1 MRHRLPVFFPF
12 GIAQKRRDPYE
23 EKPSMD
29 ALHTYALYTEPK
41 VVYDPETAAISWS
54 GLTRMPKTPGEDG
67 CEITLEK
74 EGGKIRNDTQITRLL
89 SLRNSTKKGN
99 SYEENH
105 RWMHCTHMHY
115 TLSLKSS
122 TIPRQRQ
129 SAGVG

>member
-1 MRHRLPVFFPF
+1 MSN
-12 GIAQKRRDPYE
+12 IKRGRGKT
-23 EKPSMD
+23 KPN
-29 ALHTYALYTEPK
+29 ENGRVPR
-41 VVYDPETAAISWS
+41 I
-54 GLTRMPKTPGEDG
+54 
-67 CEITLEK
+67 ITLEK
-74 EGGKIRNDTQITRLL
+74 EGGKIRNETQITRLL

-122 TIPRQRQ
+122 TIPTQRQ